1 MKNIC
6 IYEYNFCNLGIAEED
21 GAIVNI
27 LLNPM
32 NIPDGME
39 KNETSILKKAYKQFD
54 EYFRGKR
61 KVFDLP
67 LNLRGTEFQLKTWKQ
82 LQTIP
87 YGQTRSYGQL
97 AEMTGD
103 PKASRAVG
111 MANNKNPISIIV
123 PCHRVIGHDGKLTGY
138 GGGLELKQQLLDLEA
153 GYK

>member
-21 GAIVNI
+21 KAIINI

-39 KNETSILKKAYKQFD
+39 KKETSVLKKAYKQFD
-54 EYFRGKR
+54 EYFKGKR

-67 LNLRGTEFQLKTWKQ
+67 IALRGTEFQLKTWKQ

-87 YGQTRSYGQL
+87 YGETRSYGQL

-123 PCHRVIGHDGKLTGY
+123 PCHRVIGHNGKLTGY
-138 GGGLELKQQLLDLEA
+138 AGGLELKQQLLDLEA
-153 GYK
+153 KYR